1 MLVGLVYACIHI
13 GTDEVVTHCQVKMGL
28 GGNVRLIISGA
39 APLPTHVEEFLQ
51 VVTCAPVVQGY
62 GIYTFFVCLFK
73 HGIPLIMI
81 GPTCLLECTWF

>member
-39 APLPTHVEEFLQ
+39 APLATHVEEFLR

-62 GIYTFFVCLFK
+62 GNYTIFFCLNMAF
-73 HGIPLIMI
+73 L
-81 GPTCLLECTWF
+81 

>member
-28 GGNVRLIISGA
+28 GRNVCLIISGA
-39 APLPTHVEEFLQ
+39 APLATHVEVFLR

-62 GIYTFFVCLFK
+62 GNYTIFFCLNMTF
-73 HGIPLIMI
+73 P
-81 GPTCLLECTWF
+81 